1 MGKPVGRPTIAKL
14 DQARIRAAAL
24 ALVDADGLD
33 GLSMR
38 RLAAALDVS
47 AAALYFHYPT
57 KDALL
62 EAVAA
67 DILADV
73 DTSAFTRGWE
83 TGVRAWARSLRS
95 ALAAHPRLV
104 PVLSQAPGRRAD
116 ALQRADDVYGGL
128 VAAGWPPREATMIG
142 ASAKYVVFGAALGSF
157 AAGFAADPGLYAERY
172 PHLRQAHRLASQA
185 AEVDRESFEFALE
198 RLIAGLRACYA
209 EVTGHRLQEQP

>member
-1 MGKPVGRPTIAKL
+1 MGRPRTAKL

-24 ALVDADGLD
+24 ALVDAEGLE

-47 AAALYFHYPT
+47 AASLYFHYAT
-57 KDALL
+57 KDELL

-67 DILADV
+67 DVLANV
-73 DTSAFTRGWE
+73 DTAAFPRGWE
-83 TGVRAWARSLRS
+83 AGIRAWMRSLRS

-104 PVLSQAPGRRAD
+104 PVLSHAPGRRAD
-116 ALQRADDVYGGL
+116 ALQRADDVHGGL

-142 ASAKYVVFGAALGSF
+142 AAAKYVVFGAALGSF
-157 AAGFAADPGLYAERY
+157 AEGFADDPELYAERY
-172 PHLRQAHRLASQA
+172 PHLGQAHRLAARA

-198 RLIAGLRACYA
+198 QLIAGLRVRYA
-209 EVTGHRLQEQP
+209 KEMS